1 MSKFR
6 FTFANG
12 KETVEFDAGRTSL
25 WDAMDEAAKLPDSP
39 SKTQKQDFMWAYF
52 AAKQNGKLA
61 ELGIGEDATIEEAIR
76 IIADGFDI
84 NIEQGRGDAPLAS
97 APAK

>member
-6 FTFANG
+6 FTFTND
-12 KETVEFDAGRTSL
+12 KETVEFEAGRTSL
-25 WDAMDEAAKLPDSP
+25 WDAMDESAKLPDSP
-39 SKTQKQDFMWAYF
+39 SKSQKQDFMWAYF

-61 ELGIGEDATIEEAIR
+61 ELGVKDDAPIDEAIR
-76 IIADGFDI
+76 HIADEYDM
-84 NIEQGRGDAPLAS
+84 NIEQDKGDAPLAS

>member
-6 FTFANG
+6 FTFTNDEG
-12 KETVEFDAGRTSL
+12 TVKFEAGRSSL
-25 WDAMDEAAKLPDSP
+25 WDALDEGAKLPDSP

-61 ELGIGEDATIEEAIR
+61 ELGIADDMPIEEAIR
-76 IIADGFDI
+76 VLADAYVMD
-84 NIEQGRGDAPLAS
+84 IEQDKGNAPLAS